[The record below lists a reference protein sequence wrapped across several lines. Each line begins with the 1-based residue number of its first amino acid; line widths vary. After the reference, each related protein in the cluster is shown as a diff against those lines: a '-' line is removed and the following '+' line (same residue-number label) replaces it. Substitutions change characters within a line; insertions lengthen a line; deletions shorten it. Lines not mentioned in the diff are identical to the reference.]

1 MPTGGIMSYRQV
13 TLAILVSAVFFT
25 GCSYL
30 VSKKKLLLP
39 TDCVAVTNIVESN
52 TLKIQK
58 KPNGKIETLQFA
70 DTIIENKGTKKE
82 KKCLCQAVCFRV
94 AQLAAQAW
102 KDGVFRTYEVKCI
115 RTGWN
120 TEGPYEFFS
129 DRELNGEIGD
139 LEIPADRIVIE
150 KRNGDKATSPANL
163 TIQDSWYEITFT
175 NNLVLFLQVREG
187 RHGVYPAGFLAL
199 RSEFKNGN
207 ENTKKAFMLEM
218 KKTVA
223 GVAELPFQGIMVEK
237 VRIAK

>member
-1 MPTGGIMSYRQV
+1 MSYRKFTFLIAIFAV
-13 TLAILVSAVFFT
+13 LMVGCASLGPKKTLLSETDRTSFT
-25 GCSYL
+25 N
-30 VSKKKLLLP
+30 V
-39 TDCVAVTNIVESN
+39 VESN
-52 TLKIQK
+52 ELRIQK
-58 KPNGKIETLQFA
+58 SPNGKIETLQFTDA
-70 DTIIENKGTKKE
+70 IIENKGTKRE

-94 AQLAAQAW
+94 AQVAAQVW
-102 KDGVFRTYEVKCI
+102 EDGVFRTYEVKGI

-120 TEGPYEFFS
+120 TDGPYEFFS

-139 LEIPADRIVIE
+139 LEIPADRIVVE

-163 TIQDSWYEITFT
+163 TIQDNWYEITFT

-187 RHGVYPAGFLAL
+187 RHGAYPAGFLAL

-223 GVAELPFQGIMVEK
+223 GIAELPFQGIMVER
-237 VRIAK
+237 VRTAK